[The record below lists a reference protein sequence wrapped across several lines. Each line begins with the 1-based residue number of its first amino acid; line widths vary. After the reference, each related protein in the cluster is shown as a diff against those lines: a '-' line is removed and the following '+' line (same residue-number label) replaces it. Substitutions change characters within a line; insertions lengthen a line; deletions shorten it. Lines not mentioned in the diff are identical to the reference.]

1 MKKVSSYLYQ
11 LNNDKRCLY
20 FCILIFVLNIFYL
33 YQNND
38 NYFIFGSGYGL
49 ERILN
54 VNQDANPILNM
65 NVFFLRSF
73 SYLGNLI
80 AFNFIFLML
89 YNIIFKTFKPA
100 KIETHFVYILNVLL
114 ILVILYM
121 YFAMR

>member
-1 MKKVSSYLYQ
+1 MKKVNYYLYQ

-20 FCILIFVLNIFYL
+20 FCLLIFVLNIFYL

-38 NYFIFGSGYGL
+38 DYFIFGSGYGL

-54 VNQDANPILNM
+54 VNHEANPILNM

-89 YNIIFKTFKPA
+89 YNIIFKTFKPV
-100 KIETHFVYILNVLL
+100 KIEAHFVYLINILLLL
-114 ILVILYM
+114 IILYM
-121 YFAMR
+121 YLIMR